1 MKNVIM
7 AVLLIAAIGAGV
19 YFLFFSKKKPAGEN
33 EIQKELV
40 IGKWNMDSLAAAKD
54 STKDGFALLLFAM
67 DSNARKQV
75 YDFQTSGQV
84 LVSLPGDSLARQ
96 DTSSFAWGKANEL
109 LWKENAKDSI
119 AELMTVVK
127 LNKDSFVLQTK
138 DSVLVYFKKVK

>member
-1 MKNVIM
+1 M

-19 YFLFFSKKKPAGEN
+19 YFLFFSKMKSAGEN

-40 IGKWNMDSLAAAKD
+40 IGKWNMDSLDAVKD
-54 STKDGFALLLFAM
+54 STKDSFALLLFAM

-96 DTSSFAWGKANEL
+96 DTSSFAWGRANEL
-109 LWKENAKDSI
+109 LWKENARDTV
-119 AELMTVVK
+119 AESMNVVK
-127 LNKDSFVLQTK
+127 LNKDSLVLQTK
-138 DSVLVYFKKVK
+138 DSVLIYFKKVK

>member
-1 MKNVIM
+1 M

-19 YFLFFSKKKPAGEN
+19 YFLFFSKKKSAGEN

-40 IGKWNMDSLAAAKD
+40 IGKWNMDSLAATKD
-54 STKDGFALLLFAM
+54 SASFALLLFAM

-84 LVSLPGDSLARQ
+84 LVSLPGDSLAKQ

-109 LWKENAKDSI
+109 FWKENARDTVT
-119 AELMTVVK
+119 ELMTVVK
-127 LNKDSFVLQTK
+127 LNKDSLVLLSK
-138 DSVLVYFKKVK
+138 DSTLVYFRRVKIPES